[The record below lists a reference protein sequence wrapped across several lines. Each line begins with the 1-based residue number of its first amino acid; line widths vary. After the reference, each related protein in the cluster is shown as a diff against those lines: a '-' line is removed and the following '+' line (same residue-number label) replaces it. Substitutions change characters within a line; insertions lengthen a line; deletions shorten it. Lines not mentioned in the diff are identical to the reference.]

1 MQSISAINSIADLQQ
16 AVAAIPY
23 ACFLGIECRES
34 ESAPLFV
41 LPYRPANIGN
51 ARLPALHG
59 GVIGGFLENAAILHL
74 MWAREAEGIPKI
86 VDFSIDYL
94 RSAGPQDLF
103 ARCEIVRQGMR
114 VANVLIT
121 AWQAD
126 AARPV
131 ATARAH
137 YLLA

>member
-1 MQSISAINSIADLQQ
+1 MHLPPINSIADLQQ

-23 ACFLGIECRES
+23 ARFLGVECRES
-34 ESAPLFV
+34 DRGPLFI
-41 LPYRPANIGN
+41 LPYQHANIGN
-51 ARLPALHG
+51 PRLPALHG

-74 MWAREAEGIPKI
+74 MWAREAVGIPKI

-103 ARCEIVRQGMR
+103 ARCDIVRQGSR
-114 VANVLIT
+114 VANVLMT
-121 AWQAD
+121 AWQED
-126 AARPV
+126 ASRPV

>member
-1 MQSISAINSIADLQQ
+1 MQISAMNTIEDLQR
-16 AVAAIPY
+16 AIAAIPY
-23 ACFLGIECRES
+23 AKFLGIECQES
-34 ESAPLFV
+34 DHEPLFI
-41 LPYRPANIGN
+41 LPYQQANIGN
-51 ARLPALHG
+51 PRLPALHG

-74 MWAREAEGIPKI
+74 MWVREVVGVPKI

-103 ARCEIVRQGMR
+103 ARCEIVRQGSR

-121 AWQAD
+121 AWQND
-126 AARPV
+126 VSRPV
-131 ATARAH
+131 STARAH

>member
-1 MQSISAINSIADLQQ
+1 MLFVINSIAELQA

-23 ACFLGIECRES
+23 AQFLGIACRE
-34 ESAPLFV
+34 ENGIPLFV
-41 LPYRPANIGN
+41 LPYQDANVGN
-51 ARLPALHG
+51 TLLPAIHG
-59 GVIGGFLENAAILHL
+59 GVIGGFLENAAVLHL
-74 MWAREAEGIPKI
+74 MWARETQEIPRI

-103 ARCEIVRQGMR
+103 ARCEIVRQGKR
-114 VANVLIT
+114 VANVLLS
-121 AWQAD
+121 AWQED
-126 AARPV
+126 SARPV